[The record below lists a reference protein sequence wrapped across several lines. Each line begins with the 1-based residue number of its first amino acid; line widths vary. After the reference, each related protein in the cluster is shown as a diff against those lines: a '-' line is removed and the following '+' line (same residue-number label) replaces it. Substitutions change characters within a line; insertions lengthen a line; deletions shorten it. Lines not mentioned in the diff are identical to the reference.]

1 MINIVRARRSI
12 RSFTKE
18 PVSPEQVALLA
29 ETLLRAP
36 SSRNLKPWS
45 FVVVD
50 DRDRLEQL
58 SRSKEHGSAFLK
70 GAPLGIV
77 ILADPAR
84 CDVWV
89 EDCSIAAI
97 LVQVV
102 AQSLG
107 LGSCWIQIRERRHD
121 AASSAEEHVRQVLD
135 IPEGLKVACIIA
147 LGHPAEK
154 RTPLPA
160 SELDYGKLRH
170 NTYAE
175 QLHIDT

>member
-1 MINIVRARRSI
+1 MIDIVRERRSI

-18 PVSPEQVALLA
+18 PVAAKSVALLT

-36 SSRNLKPWS
+36 TSRNLKPCS

-50 DRDRLEQL
+50 DPALLERLC
-58 SRSKEHGSAFLK
+58 RAKEHGSAFLK

-77 ILADPAR
+77 VCADPAKS
-84 CDVWV
+84 DVWV

-97 LVQVV
+97 LVQMV

-121 AASSAEEHVRQVLD
+121 EASSAEEYIREVLE
-135 IPEGLKVACIIA
+135 IPSGLKVVCIIA
-147 LGHPAEK
+147 VGHPAEK
-154 RTPLPA
+154 RTPVSAKDLEYA
-160 SELDYGKLRH
+160 KLRH
-170 NTYAE
+170 NSYQN
-175 QLHIDT
+175 QLKVDE